1 MHLQKN
7 KNKEAHSA
15 SPSRASKDPLVFW
28 AKLSL
33 WQAIHHSHSK
43 TLSLSFSLLLSLLR
57 AALQIWGAHVLLFVC
72 HPLSCECPL
81 ICVRRRGTHT
91 YRFYSSAITEDVPV
105 PEERDTLHYGKVRRK
120 GGKGHFSRRE
130 RDCLANRSSLTDLVL
145 LRSC

>member
-33 WQAIHHSHSK
+33 WQAIHHRHSK
-43 TLSLSFSLLLSLLR
+43 TLSLSFSLLR

-91 YRFYSSAITEDVPV
+91 YHFYSSAITEDVPV

-120 GGKGHFSRRE
+120 GALFTTRAWLS
-130 RDCLANRSSLTDLVL
+130 CQQFVL
-145 LRSC
+145 DWPCPFAELLKSAVN